1 MADRIGFIGTGR
13 MGGGMATRLLGAGF
27 ALTVYDVDAA
37 VLPPLRTA
45 GATIA
50 DSPRAVADAAE
61 IVFASLP
68 APAVSGAVAAEVAA
82 SRTPQVYVET
92 STVGTDTMS
101 ALAATFAAR
110 GIALVDAPVSG
121 GPPGAY
127 AGTLSTVVAGPAEAI
142 ARIRP
147 ALDAFAKHVFV
158 LGSEPGQ
165 AQIAKLINNLLSLA
179 GRVIALEGQVL
190 GMKVGIDPEVLNDF
204 INVST
209 GRNMATLDDFPSRL
223 LHIFRSGGKTSIGV
237 KDTEL
242 FIAEAERLGTPLWTA
257 PKVLELFLDGAA
269 YGENPSDDLPL
280 ADYVRRLGDI
290 AERKKAGR

>member
-1 MADRIGFIGTGR
+1 VDRIGFVGTGR
-13 MGGGMATRLLGAGF
+13 MGGGMATRLLQAGF
-27 ALTVYDVDAA
+27 PLTVYDTDPA
-37 VLPPLRTA
+37 VLAPLREA
-45 GATIA
+45 GATLA
-50 DSPRAVADAAE
+50 DGPRAVADAAE

-68 APAVSGAVAAEVAA
+68 SPKVSRAVGAEIAQGRAV
-82 SRTPQVYVET
+82 RVYVET
-92 STVGTDTMS
+92 STIGTDTIAAIAS
-101 ALAATFAAR
+101 TLAGP
-110 GIALVDAPVSG
+110 GIALVDAPISG

-127 AGTLSTVVAGPAEAI
+127 AGTLSTVVAGSAAAV

-179 GRVIALEGQVL
+179 GRVIAFEGQVL
-190 GMKVGIDPEVLNDF
+190 GMKVGIDPVVLNDF

-242 FIAEAERLGTPLWTA
+242 FIAEAERLGVPLWTA

-269 YGENPSDDLPL
+269 YGENPPDDLPL
-280 ADYVRRLGDI
+280 AAYVRRLGEI
-290 AERKKAGR
+290 AERKKSGS

>member
-1 MADRIGFIGTGR
+1 MADRIGFVGTGR
-13 MGGGMATRLLGAGF
+13 MGGGMATRLLQAGF
-27 ALTVYDVDAA
+27 AVTVYDVDAA
-37 VLPPLRTA
+37 VLTPLREA
-45 GATIA
+45 GAQVA
-50 DSPRAVADAAE
+50 ASPRAVADAAE

-68 APAVSGAVAAEVAA
+68 SPKVSRAVAAEIAQGKA
-82 SRTPQVYVET
+82 TKVYVET
-92 STVGTDTMS
+92 STIGTDTMAALQA
-101 ALAATFAAR
+101 ALAGT

-127 AGTLSTVVAGPAEAI
+127 AGTLSTVVAGPAAAV

-147 ALDAFAKHVFV
+147 ALESFAKHVFV
-158 LGSEPGQ
+158 LGTEPGQ

-179 GRVIALEGQVL
+179 GRVIAFEGQAL
-190 GMKVGIDPEVLNDF
+190 GMKVGIDPVVLNDF

-242 FIAEAERLGTPLWTA
+242 FIAEA
-257 PKVLELFLDGAA
+257 
-269 YGENPSDDLPL
+269 
-280 ADYVRRLGDI
+280 
-290 AERKKAGR
+290 